1 MALSSIWWLMAGIA
15 VIAELLTGTL
25 YLLMVAIGLAAAAI
39 AAHLGAGE
47 TLQVVV
53 AAAVSGATVLACY
66 LRQKRLGAL
75 HIHQHHDQFS
85 HLAGGLDVGKKPVER
100 LGAAGA
106 IRGRED
112 VGRRA
117 WALVHQTLPGA
128 GVERQHRVERDPLA
142 LRGGQRLLRPAACG
156 HDRRS
161 GQHGAPIGRTT

>member
-75 HIHQHHDQFS
+75 HNTQGDRSIH
-85 HLAGGLDVGKKPVER
+85 LDIAAPWPGMLIKTRKSTAIAHQ
-100 LGAAGA
+100 LCGAASKTIAFTHPGHCGA
-106 IRGRED
+106 APGHAWFN
-112 VGRRA
+112 RA
-117 WALVHQTLPGA
+117 TGPY
-128 GVERQHRVERDPLA
+128 
-142 LRGGQRLLRPAACG
+142 
-156 HDRRS
+156 
-161 GQHGAPIGRTT
+161 